1 MLPLIGR
8 LCPDELYGAR
18 PARVPPAPVLE
29 VDRECFRAAG
39 GSSTPSPTL
48 MIGFCSL
55 RRDNPS
61 SSSGLCTVW
70 RTAVC
75 AAQRVIHRCSACGEP
90 GYKPPLASTVSDA
103 APVVHRCPPAIHRI
117 STGFVPWPGDNAGT
131 LPTRRPQNLQQAIHT
146 PPQAVDEN
154 VTLSACPH
162 RFPQGLSTSV
172 RNGRVGCPPLGT
184 NPWGRAVDN
193 VGTVAGEKMRHVRG
207 LAAAVALP
215 RGAVG
220 RGGAQSAMRRPAALR
235 PAGMDHRSGLHAHSL
250 RPRQPDPVRRLQP
263 SIRDLGVVVGESFFT
278 SLPDAPQ
285 LQDREAD
292 RLLNSEIVALGT
304 ARGGPE
310 AGLRP

>member
-8 LCPDELYGAR
+8 LCPDELYGAG
-18 PARVPPAPVLE
+18 PARAPPTPVPE

-55 RRDNPS
+55 KRDNPS

-75 AAQRVIHRCSACGEP
+75 AGQRVIHRCSACGEP

-117 STGFVPWPGDNAGT
+117 STGFVPWLGDNAGT
-131 LPTRRPQNLQQAIHT
+131 LPTRRPQNLQQVIHT
-146 PPQAVDEN
+146 PPQAVDRN

-172 RNGRVGCPPLGT
+172 RNGRASCPPLGT
-184 NPWGRAVDN
+184 KPWGRTVDN
-193 VGTVAGEKMRHVRG
+193 VGTVVGEKMRHVRG
-207 LAAAVALP
+207 LAGPRQRERRALLTLSVAPATPFRCRNREQPAGFVPAGLWTDQSSRETHWRPRLP
-215 RGAVG
+215 PLPASCASRGSG
-220 RGGAQSAMRRPAALR
+220 FGARPAAPDLAR
-235 PAGMDHRSGLHAHSL
+235 FPPPGSGPPPA
-250 RPRQPDPVRRLQP
+250 VP
-263 SIRDLGVVVGESFFT
+263 SRHPAAAPASTGDL
-278 SLPDAPQ
+278 
-285 LQDREAD
+285 
-292 RLLNSEIVALGT
+292 
-304 ARGGPE
+304 
-310 AGLRP
+310 